1 MEQHSEGEIKSK
13 GRNKGNRR
21 SGNKEHY
28 NANKSSHG
36 EKPQDTKSFRIY
48 GNPNGEGFLMEEQMA
63 RSNED
68 GNERKKKD
76 GRESIKYTEYNLGK
90 VKTKSK
96 KT

>member
-1 MEQHSEGEIKSK
+1 MEKPSEGEFKSR

-28 NANKSSHG
+28 DSKKFSHG

-48 GNPNGEGFLMEEQMA
+48 GNPNGEGFLMEEQMV

-68 GNERKKKD
+68 GHERKKKD
-76 GRESIKYTEYNLGK
+76 GRESIKYTEFNLGK
-90 VKTKSK
+90 VKTRSK